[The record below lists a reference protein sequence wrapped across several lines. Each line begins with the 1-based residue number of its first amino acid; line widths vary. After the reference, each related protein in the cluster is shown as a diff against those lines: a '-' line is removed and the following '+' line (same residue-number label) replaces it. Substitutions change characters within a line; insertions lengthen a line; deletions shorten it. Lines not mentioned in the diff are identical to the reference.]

1 LHDEEAINPK
11 LNFLAGSRF
20 GQAREEAAGLDTAD
34 TERTP
39 LTGVPVLLKE
49 LDQQIAGMTQT
60 DGSRAPQGPPPDQD
74 SHLARAYR
82 KAGMVLLGRVSSPEF
97 GNHSTTE
104 PELRGPCANP
114 WDTTRSAGGSSGGS
128 AAAVAARAIAVAGA
142 SDGGGSIRIPS
153 SCCGVFGLK
162 PSRGR
167 LSTYPYAADP
177 LFGLSTNHAITR
189 SVRDSAALLDIAS
202 VPVQGDV
209 WRLPSPAE
217 PFLEV
222 SARDPGRLRIGLSVD
237 HTLGGTVD
245 AECVRA
251 AERTAR
257 SLQDLGHHVE
267 PAAPRFDLAAL
278 RESMLTVW
286 AVANAF
292 SAEAIG
298 SELGRPL
305 ARGELEITTW
315 ELIEHA
321 TDLNITDLMNARARM
336 QAAAWEIGAFFRT
349 FDLWLTPTVAQ
360 PPPLLGEL
368 NRSEGSAEGWW
379 AYDLAFNPWNPIA
392 NITGFPAASL
402 PLYWTP
408 SGLPIGTL
416 LTAPF
421 AGEDRLLQV
430 CSQLEATSPWQ
441 GRIPPDAGNSHSPAD
456 RA

>member
-1 LHDEEAINPK
+1 
-11 LNFLAGSRF
+11 
-20 GQAREEAAGLDTAD
+20 
-34 TERTP
+34 
-39 LTGVPVLLKE
+39 
-49 LDQQIAGMTQT
+49 
-60 DGSRAPQGPPPDQD
+60 
-74 SHLARAYR
+74 
-82 KAGMVLLGRVSSPEF
+82 
-97 GNHSTTE
+97 
-104 PELRGPCANP
+104 
-114 WDTTRSAGGSSGGS
+114 
-128 AAAVAARAIAVAGA
+128 
-142 SDGGGSIRIPS
+142 
-153 SCCGVFGLK
+153 
-162 PSRGR
+162 
-167 LSTYPYAADP
+167 
-177 LFGLSTNHAITR
+177 
-189 SVRDSAALLDIAS
+189 
-202 VPVQGDV
+202 
-209 WRLPSPAE
+209 
-217 PFLEV
+217 
-222 SARDPGRLRIGLSVD
+222 
-237 HTLGGTVD
+237 
-245 AECVRA
+245 
-251 AERTAR
+251 
-257 SLQDLGHHVE
+257 
-267 PAAPRFDLAAL
+267 
-278 RESMLTVW
+278 
-286 AVANAF
+286 VANAF